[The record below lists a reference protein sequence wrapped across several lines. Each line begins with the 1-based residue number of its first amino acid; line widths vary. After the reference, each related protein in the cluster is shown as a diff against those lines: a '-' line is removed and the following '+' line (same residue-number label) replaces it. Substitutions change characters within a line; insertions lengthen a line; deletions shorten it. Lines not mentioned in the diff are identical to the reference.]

1 MGRIARDEMI
11 SAHAPG
17 PRPEARGDSAPESI
31 NDVADAVRAAAR
43 EQTPLRIVGRGTW
56 LDAGQPVAIASNS
69 LDLSGLTGI
78 TEYVP
83 GDLTLTALA
92 GTTLAEIAE
101 ATAAHGQWLPLDPF
115 GDPRGT
121 LGATLATASAGPLG
135 GIIGLPRDVTV
146 GLTFVTGDGEIVR
159 GGGKVVK
166 NVAGFDLV
174 RMTVGAWGTLGVIA
188 EATVRLRAR
197 PEVDETVAIALPDER
212 DAVAT
217 LLSVVRSASVEPL
230 AAELLSEACAER
242 IGLGRQGILLVRLG
256 GNSTGVLHQRSTL
269 VNLAECVD
277 VPHDV
282 WSRLRQSDPVDVA
295 VVRVSRRP
303 SELARLWSAAML
315 TPGID
320 AHASLSR
327 GIVRLRLTSPAPL
340 SAFDAADRRI
350 IEKAPADWRTA
361 GNAAPPDAIARR
373 LRDAFD
379 PRRILNRG
387 ILGAEGP

>member
-1 MGRIARDEMI
+1 MGWIARDAMI

-17 PRPEARGDSAPESI
+17 SRPQAGSGSAPQSI
-31 NDVADAVRAAAR
+31 NEVADAVRTAGQ
-43 EQTPLRIVGRGTW
+43 EQTSLRIVGRGTW
-56 LDAGQPVAIASNS
+56 LDAGRPVAIAAHS

-92 GTTLAEIAE
+92 GTTLAEIAA

-135 GIIGLPRDVTV
+135 GSIGLPRDVTV
-146 GLTFVTGDGEIVR
+146 GLTFVTGDGEVVR

-174 RMTVGAWGTLGVIA
+174 RMTIGAWGTLGVIA

-197 PEVDETVAIALPDER
+197 PEVDETVAIALPDEP

-217 LLSVVRSASVEPL
+217 LLSIVRSASVEPL
-230 AAELLSEACAER
+230 AGELLSAACAER
-242 IGLGRQGILLVRLG
+242 IGLGRQGVMLVRLA

-277 VPHDV
+277 VPHDA
-282 WSRLRQSDPVDVA
+282 WSRLQQSDPDDLA

-303 SELARLWSAAML
+303 SELARLWSAAMS
-315 TPGID
+315 TPRID
-320 AHASLSR
+320 SHASLSR

-340 SAFDAADRRI
+340 SAFDAGDRRI
-350 IEKAPADWRTA
+350 IEKAPADWQTA
-361 GNAAPPDAIARR
+361 GNPAPPDTISRR

-387 ILGAEGP
+387 ILGEERS